1 MGEVLGKAARGLLM
15 ALIALVVVVAVA
27 FIWFKTYEYRFK
39 MGFIPSGLT
48 VMATIYESEEI
59 WGFGPGGN
67 ETGMRVYELSTDS
80 ARRLIAASNALQD
93 DSAIR
98 GLMGR
103 ANAPQNDYDEWR
115 RTPVD
120 PLTTAL
126 EWGQRSNRGQ
136 ERHPPRLREYLDV
149 YGFGIPIDAEVERSF
164 DNVIQTPGAFYAYGG
179 GGAVIVV
186 SPQTRRVFIAY
197 AG

>member
-1 MGEVLGKAARGLLM
+1 MEEVLVKAARGLL
-15 ALIALVVVVAVA
+15 IALAVLVAAA
-27 FIWFKTYEYRFK
+27 FIWFKISEHRFK
-39 MGFIPSGLT
+39 MGFIPTGLT
-48 VMATIYESEEI
+48 VTATIYESEES
-59 WGFGPGGN
+59 WGFAPGGN
-67 ETGMRVYELSTDS
+67 ETGVRVYELSTDS
-80 ARRLIAASNALQD
+80 AQRLIAASDALHD

-103 ANAPQNDYDEWR
+103 ASAPRRDYYWWR

-120 PLTTAL
+120 PRTTAN
-126 EWGQRSNRGQ
+126 EWGQRSNHGQ
-136 ERHPPRLREYLDV
+136 ERHPPRLQEYLDV
-149 YGFGIPIDAEVERSF
+149 YGFGIPIDTEIERLF
-164 DNVIQTPGAFYAYGG
+164 DNVIQTPGAFYAYGR

>member
-1 MGEVLGKAARGLLM
+1 VAVPGKAARSM
-15 ALIALVVVVAVA
+15 RTALIALVVVVAAA
-27 FIWFKTYEYRFK
+27 FILFKAYEHDFK

-48 VMATIYESEEI
+48 VTATIYENEKT

-67 ETGMRVYELSTDS
+67 ETGLRVYELSSDS
-80 ARRLIAASNALQD
+80 AQLLIAASNALQN

-103 ANAPQNDYDEWR
+103 ANAPRSDYFEWR

-120 PLTTAL
+120 PMTNTLK
-126 EWGQRSNRGQ
+126 WGQEPTRGPEQ
-136 ERHPPRLREYLDV
+136 KTPRLQDYLNV

-164 DNVIQTPGAFYAYGG
+164 DSVIQAPGAFYAYGA

-186 SPQTRRVFIAY
+186 SPETRRVFIAY